1 MSRLFYVWYLKV
13 YRYLKVY
20 SWAHKISLIGFIQIS
35 FNGTG
40 VMIGNVKVEYK
51 KNGAVRQL
59 RFGCVANPGIE
70 PGSPP

>member
-1 MSRLFYVWYLKV
+1 MFGILKYIV
-13 YRYLKVY
+13 
-20 SWAHKISLIGFIQIS
+20 GFIQIS

-51 KNGAVRQL
+51 KTGAVRQL